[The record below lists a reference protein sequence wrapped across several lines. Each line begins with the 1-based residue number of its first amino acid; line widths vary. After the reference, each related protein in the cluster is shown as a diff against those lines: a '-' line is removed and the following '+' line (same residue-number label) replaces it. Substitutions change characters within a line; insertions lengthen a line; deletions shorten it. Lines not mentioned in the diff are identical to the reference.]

1 MKRPLW
7 VIGLAYAAGLLV
19 AALAGLNTSL
29 WLGVVCLL
37 LLAGALLF
45 PALRRRAA
53 VTAVLL
59 TGAAAF
65 FVFAGMEALTVRP
78 LAALSGTVQTV
89 TGQVVKISDRVC
101 SVKAEAGGVPK
112 GTVIALSVGRDKAM
126 PALYDRISGEMLLQA
141 LPARSGLKADGAQ
154 LKGSLTV
161 YGPEGLTM
169 ETPAKKPLLAGVAE
183 MRDRFSGSIRRR
195 LPGDEGALVTA
206 MCTGDK
212 TALSPDVK
220 FVFRQAGLSH
230 LLAVSGLH
238 MAILAQAVLGLL
250 RFLRVP
256 RRWAALGAA
265 GVVVP
270 FMLLTGMTPSVVRS
284 GVMCLV
290 LLAGQ
295 LLRRRADS
303 RNSLGLAL
311 LLLVLP
317 NPYVVL
323 DVGLQLSF
331 AATVG
336 LVVFGP
342 WMQDKA
348 FAWLRRGRPEEW
360 EIPGWA
366 RRPTAAM
373 CVSLAAMLPTLP
385 IVAVTFGEL
394 SLIAPL
400 SNLAAVFPATLL
412 VVSGCLAMVL
422 DAVPFLGWA
431 ARGLLLAAG
440 LVAKYLLGLT
450 GGVAGWR
457 FATVSMT
464 QPYLLVWLIGAL
476 LLMLLGYRL
485 LGSRGLRRSA
495 ALSVIVLA
503 CGIGAHTV
511 LMRGVTTVTTV
522 PAGDS
527 LALILERDGHAGL
540 VAAGPDAYTLT
551 QVAYA
556 LRARGIRRLD
566 FLLLPQPEGD
576 FAQGLDA
583 FARDIAVDCLLLPET
598 GETAIPAGRRLT
610 YGERDAVRCWNDGMM
625 EFEKGGWV
633 RLCFGDTR
641 VLLCPPGG
649 SAAALPA
656 DWRRTHLAVFTGLPP
671 RQATAL
677 TAQGGVMSCSD
688 GMVPYVTKAL
698 PWGAYP
704 LRLLVGQEPVS
715 VTTRGLGDL
724 HLPRDG
730 GFIS

>member
-65 FVFAGMEALTVRP
+65 FAFAGTETLTVRP

-101 SVKAEAGGVPK
+101 SVKAEADGVPK

-183 MRDRFSGSIRRR
+183 MRDRFSDSIRRR

-220 FVFRQAGLSH
+220 FGFRQAGLSH

-311 LLLVLP
+311 LLLALP

-336 LVVFGP
+336 LVVLGP

-366 RRPTAAM
+366 RRPTAAL

-400 SNLAAVFPATLL
+400 SNLAAVFPSTLL

-464 QPYLLVWLIGAL
+464 
-476 LLMLLGYRL
+476 
-485 LGSRGLRRSA
+485 
-495 ALSVIVLA
+495 
-503 CGIGAHTV
+503 
-511 LMRGVTTVTTV
+511 
-522 PAGDS
+522 
-527 LALILERDGHAGL
+527 
-540 VAAGPDAYTLT
+540 
-551 QVAYA
+551 
-556 LRARGIRRLD
+556 
-566 FLLLPQPEGD
+566 
-576 FAQGLDA
+576 
-583 FARDIAVDCLLLPET
+583 
-598 GETAIPAGRRLT
+598 
-610 YGERDAVRCWNDGMM
+610 
-625 EFEKGGWV
+625 
-633 RLCFGDTR
+633 
-641 VLLCPPGG
+641 
-649 SAAALPA
+649 
-656 DWRRTHLAVFTGLPP
+656 
-671 RQATAL
+671 
-677 TAQGGVMSCSD
+677 
-688 GMVPYVTKAL
+688 
-698 PWGAYP
+698 
-704 LRLLVGQEPVS
+704 
-715 VTTRGLGDL
+715 
-724 HLPRDG
+724 
-730 GFIS
+730 

>member
-154 LKGSLTV
+154 LKGSVTV

-385 IVAVTFGEL
+385 IVAVTFG
-394 SLIAPL
+394 
-400 SNLAAVFPATLL
+400 
-412 VVSGCLAMVL
+412 
-422 DAVPFLGWA
+422 
-431 ARGLLLAAG
+431 
-440 LVAKYLLGLT
+440 
-450 GGVAGWR
+450 
-457 FATVSMT
+457 
-464 QPYLLVWLIGAL
+464 
-476 LLMLLGYRL
+476 
-485 LGSRGLRRSA
+485 
-495 ALSVIVLA
+495 
-503 CGIGAHTV
+503 
-511 LMRGVTTVTTV
+511 
-522 PAGDS
+522 
-527 LALILERDGHAGL
+527 
-540 VAAGPDAYTLT
+540 
-551 QVAYA
+551 
-556 LRARGIRRLD
+556 
-566 FLLLPQPEGD
+566 
-576 FAQGLDA
+576 
-583 FARDIAVDCLLLPET
+583 
-598 GETAIPAGRRLT
+598 
-610 YGERDAVRCWNDGMM
+610 
-625 EFEKGGWV
+625 
-633 RLCFGDTR
+633 
-641 VLLCPPGG
+641 
-649 SAAALPA
+649 
-656 DWRRTHLAVFTGLPP
+656 
-671 RQATAL
+671 
-677 TAQGGVMSCSD
+677 
-688 GMVPYVTKAL
+688 
-698 PWGAYP
+698 
-704 LRLLVGQEPVS
+704 
-715 VTTRGLGDL
+715 
-724 HLPRDG
+724 
-730 GFIS
+730 

>member
-7 VIGLAYAAGLLV
+7 VIGLAYAAGLLL

-53 VTAVLL
+53 VTAVLAA
-59 TGAAAF
+59 GAAAF
-65 FVFAGMEALTVRP
+65 FVFAGVEALTVRP
-78 LAALSGTVQTV
+78 LAVLSGTVQPV
-89 TGQVVKISDRVC
+89 TGRVVKIRDRVC
-101 SVKAEAGGVPK
+101 MIRAEADGVRA
-112 GTVIALSVGRDKAM
+112 GTMVAVSVGADKAL
-126 PALYDRISGEMLLQA
+126 PELYDWVSGEMLLQA
-141 LPARSGLKADGAQ
+141 LPMCSGLKADGAQ
-154 LKGSLTV
+154 LKGDLTV
-161 YGPEGLTM
+161 YGPEGLHM
-169 ETPAKKPLLAGVAE
+169 EAPEKKPPLAGFAE
-183 MRDRFSGSIRRR
+183 LRARFGAAIRRQ
-195 LPGDEGALVTA
+195 LPGDEGALVAA

-212 TALSPDVK
+212 TGLSAEVK
-220 FVFRQAGLSH
+220 HGFRQAGLSH

-250 RFLRVP
+250 RFLRAP

-265 GVVVP
+265 GVVLP

-311 LLLVLP
+311 LLLTLP

-336 LVVFGP
+336 LVAIGP
-342 WMQDKA
+342 WMQGKA
-348 FAWLRRGRPEEW
+348 FAWLRKGRPEEW
-360 EIPGWA
+360 EISGWA
-366 RRPTAAM
+366 RRPAAAL

-385 IVAVTFGEL
+385 IVAFTFGEL

-400 SNLAAVFPATLL
+400 SNLAAVVPSTLL

-422 DAVPFLGWA
+422 DMVPFLGWA

-450 GGVAGWR
+450 GGVADWR

-485 LGSRGLRRSA
+485 LGSKGLRQSV
-495 ALSVIVLA
+495 ALAVIVLA
-503 CGIGAHTV
+503 CGIGTHTV

-522 PAGDS
+522 PVGDS

-551 QVAYA
+551 QAAYA

-576 FAQGLDA
+576 FPQRLDA
-583 FARDIAVDCLLLPET
+583 FVRDVPVDCLMLPEAA
-598 GETAIPAGRRLT
+598 ETAVPAGRRLM
-610 YGERDAVRCWNDGMM
+610 YGEKDALRCWNDGLV

-633 RLCFGDTR
+633 RLRFGDTR
-641 VLLCPPGG
+641 VLVCPPGG
-649 SAAALPA
+649 SAAALPD

-671 RQATAL
+671 RQVTAL
-677 TAQGGVMSCSD
+677 TATGGIMGCSEQRI
-688 GMVPYVTKAL
+688 PYVTKAL
-698 PWGAYP
+698 PWGMYP
-704 LRLLVGQEPVS
+704 LRLAGQEPVS

-724 HLPRDG
+724 QLPRDS